1 MPDVSEKTMTRS
13 AMATSPYRNSS
24 QQLVSL
30 KRSERVFLR
39 LIFHCM
45 VLNTFDI
52 QNIFVVG
59 CKCGTG
65 LIETKCERIGRFVVG
80 RVVLER

>member
-1 MPDVSEKTMTRS
+1 MEGRLSLMKCDGRVKTRSYKCEMRTPDASEKTMARA
-13 AMATSPYRNSS
+13 AMTTSPYRHSS

-45 VLNTFDI
+45 VFEH
-52 QNIFVVG
+52 V
-59 CKCGTG
+59 
-65 LIETKCERIGRFVVG
+65 
-80 RVVLER
+80 

>member
-1 MPDVSEKTMTRS
+1 MPDVSEKTMARS
-13 AMATSPYRNSS
+13 AMTTSPYRHSS

-45 VLNTFDI
+45 VFEYVCI

>member
-1 MPDVSEKTMTRS
+1 MPDVSEKTMARS
-13 AMATSPYRNSS
+13 AMATSPYRHSS

-45 VLNTFDI
+45 VFEY
-52 QNIFVVG
+52 V
-59 CKCGTG
+59 
-65 LIETKCERIGRFVVG
+65 
-80 RVVLER
+80 

>member
-1 MPDVSEKTMTRS
+1 MPDVSEKTMARS
-13 AMATSPYRNSS
+13 AMATSPYRHSS

-39 LIFHCM
+39 LIFIAWS
-45 VLNTFDI
+45 LNTFDI
-52 QNIFVVG
+52 QNIFVAD

-80 RVVLER
+80 RLVLER

>member
-1 MPDVSEKTMTRS
+1 MT
-13 AMATSPYRNSS
+13 TSPYRHSS

-45 VLNTFDI
+45 VFEHVDI
-52 QNIFVVG
+52 QNIFVAD